1 LFAYFDLGEKDGYAG
16 IGLYSKKE
24 PIKVTYGVG
33 NKEFDAEGRVITA
46 EYENFYFVAA
56 CKYLLTFIYIYYKEL
71 HVLQGFTNPSCQV
84 AVMMEFFMVVPRGS
98 SSIRAVDLPEI
109 LRNIKLNT
117 VES

>member
-1 LFAYFDLGEKDGYAG
+1 MFICVFTHSDLGEKEGYAG
-16 IGLYSKKE
+16 VGLYSKEE

-33 NKEFDAEGRVITA
+33 NKEFDTEGRVITA

-56 CKYLLTFIYIYYKEL
+56 CKYLLSFIYL
-71 HVLQGFTNPSCQV
+71 HIKMNCTYCGCQV
-84 AVMMEFFMVVPRGS
+84 VVMTEFFMFVPRCS

-117 VES
+117 